1 MLQCKRV
8 FNRKKMV
15 ICQRTKTVNDGRK
28 PISNMSY
35 ISVLLRKIE
44 K

>member
-1 MLQCKRV
+1 MLHCKRV

-15 ICQRTKTVNDGRK
+15 ICQRTKTVDDGGK
-28 PISNMSY
+28 PISNISY